1 MSLSKVYTKSPCDLA
16 SIIAQINADPNIT
29 IGLDL
34 NTTHLF
40 GDQLMIA
47 FKSDMADWTQV
58 DADVA
63 NNNGLP
69 LPQNTA
75 QPVSLAALPAAPAF
89 ATNALGT
96 QKLYIAITGTQTAVT
111 AGTQDI
117 LFTVPYAQAEISGI
131 HIIGCNALDTASL
144 YVLDSTTGTYS
155 GHANY
160 VLNQFGY
167 TVNLPNGE
175 YIYESPYTATL
186 YQNMQIKVTYVAT
199 AATTIGINY
208 ILNKV
213 Q

>member
-117 LFTVPYAQAEISGI
+117 LFTVPY
-131 HIIGCNALDTASL
+131 
-144 YVLDSTTGTYS
+144 
-155 GHANY
+155 
-160 VLNQFGY
+160 
-167 TVNLPNGE
+167 
-175 YIYESPYTATL
+175 
-186 YQNMQIKVTYVAT
+186 
-199 AATTIGINY
+199 
-208 ILNKV
+208 
-213 Q
+213 